1 MATIKTKSTRS
12 TKVRKLDELFSRFI
26 RLRDCTPIGR
36 CISCGKVITYET
48 CDCGHYVNRK
58 HMALRYDEQNCNAQC
73 RACNRY
79 DEGNLQGYR
88 KGLIAKIGE
97 KAVDM
102 LEVKKFNYCKL
113 TSVELDILIAL
124 YKKKIKELENNTQ
137 K

>member
-1 MATIKTKSTRS
+1 
-12 TKVRKLDELFSRFI
+12 
-26 RLRDCTPIGR
+26 
-36 CISCGKVITYET
+36 
-48 CDCGHYVNRK
+48 
-58 HMALRYDEQNCNAQC
+58 MALRYDEQNCNAQC